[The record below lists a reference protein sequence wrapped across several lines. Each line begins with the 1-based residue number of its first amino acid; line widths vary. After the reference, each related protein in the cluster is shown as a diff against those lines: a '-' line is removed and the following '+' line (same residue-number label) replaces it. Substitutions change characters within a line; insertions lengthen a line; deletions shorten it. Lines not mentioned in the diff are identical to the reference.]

1 MKTIKSYLKRKRLKK
16 ALQIRKKQA
25 RMVKRSQMFIYAEEV

>member
-16 ALQIRKKQA
+16 EIQLRQRVN
-25 RMVKRSQMFIYAEEV
+25 RRLKREQMFIYAEEV